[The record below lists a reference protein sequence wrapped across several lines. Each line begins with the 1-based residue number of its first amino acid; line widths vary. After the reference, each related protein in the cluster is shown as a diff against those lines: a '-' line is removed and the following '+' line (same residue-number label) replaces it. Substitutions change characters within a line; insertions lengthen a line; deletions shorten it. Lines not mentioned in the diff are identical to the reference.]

1 MPHFL
6 NCAAKINMKSFKLM
20 KFLHKKA
27 KPYCI
32 DEFYAMANVAD
43 DYLLHNSAVDQCL
56 PVKISLMRL

>member
-1 MPHFL
+1 
-6 NCAAKINMKSFKLM
+6 M
-20 KFLHKKA
+20 KFLQMKA

-32 DEFYAMANVAD
+32 DGLCAMANVVD